1 MNFLAVIHNGAHRG
15 DDRRRAAQAAL
26 GKFTDLRQLH
36 GALLHLHAEII
47 LRHLYQAAPG
57 DRGKYGAGLGGDQL
71 AVLGNEDQVGAAGL
85 LDVGAG
91 GGVHVDVFVTLLFL
105 FKTYRKPTV
114 ILLMLPLIFIGIVL
128 GLLVL
133 GKSFDFFSILGLLGL
148 IGMNIKNAIVLVD
161 QIDLETAAGKKPLDA
176 VISAT
181 TSRIIPVAMASGT
194 TILGMLPLLFDAMFG
209 GMAATIM
216 GGLLVASALTLFVL
230 PVAYCAIHRIKGE
243 Q

>member
-1 MNFLAVIHNGAHRG
+1 MKYFGEQESQVESNEALAKNLPLTFFLM
-15 DDRRRAAQAAL
+15 
-26 GKFTDLRQLH
+26 
-36 GALLHLHAEII
+36 
-47 LRHLYQAAPG
+47 
-57 DRGKYGAGLGGDQL
+57 
-71 AVLGNEDQVGAAGL
+71 
-85 LDVGAG
+85 
-91 GGVHVDVFVTLLFL
+91 FVTLLFL

-133 GKSFDFFSILGLLGL
+133 GKSFDFFSIF
-148 IGMNIKNAIVLVD
+148 GMNIKNAIVLVD